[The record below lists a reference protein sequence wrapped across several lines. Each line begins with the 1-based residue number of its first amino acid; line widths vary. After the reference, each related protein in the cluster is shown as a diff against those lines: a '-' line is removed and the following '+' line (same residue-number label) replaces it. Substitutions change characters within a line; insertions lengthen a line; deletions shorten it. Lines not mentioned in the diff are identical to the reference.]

1 MPYSFDG
8 NENHRRLSYIR
19 TSILPTQIFTIQFGI
34 NRCYLIKEDGIILID
49 GGPPNKLEAFQKY
62 LTEMSVMPN
71 DIRLIVLT
79 HGDFDHVGSAQE
91 IKLLT
96 GAKIAIHEKDRLNF
110 ENSQHNFPQG
120 TTMWGRFLRFI
131 LNPITQKIFGFT
143 GGTSDIILDGSDYP
157 LQDFGISGKIVYTPG
172 HTKGSVSVI
181 LENGEAF
188 VGCLAHYNIPF
199 RLRPGLPIF
208 AEDINEVKKSWNS
221 LLQRGVKKIYPAHGD
236 SFHVDVIKRN
246 IELI

>member
-1 MPYSFDG
+1 MS
-8 NENHRRLSYIR
+8 
-19 TSILPTQIFTIQFGI
+19 TQIYSIRFGI
-34 NRCYLIKEDGIILID
+34 NRCYLIKENGIIMID
-49 GGPPNKLEAFQKY
+49 GGPPNKVGAFQKY
-62 LTEMSVMPN
+62 LTEKSVTPN

-79 HGDFDHVGSAQE
+79 HGDFDHVGSAQA

-96 GAKIAIHEKDRLNF
+96 GAQIAIHERDRLNF
-110 ENSQHNFPQG
+110 EKSQHNFPLG

-131 LNPITQKIFGFT
+131 LNPITQKIFSFT
-143 GGTSDIILDGSDYP
+143 GGTSDIILEDSDYP

-188 VGCLAHYNIPF
+188 VGCLAHNNIPF

-208 AEDINEVKKSWNS
+208 AEDIDEVKKSWNS
-221 LLQRGVKKIYPAHGD
+221 LLQRDVKMIYPAHGNP
-236 SFHVDVIKRN
+236 FPVDVIKSILN
-246 IELI
+246 